1 MTMTTSRMTR
11 MTSRAQWGRCVE
23 TTREVRTRTTGASTT
38 TTTSRV
44 RARTRRPG
52 WTTSRARAA
61 PTTREEEARGE
72 GAASRRRRLTPK
84 EALRLALADLDASGW
99 WAVISSGIVFGTFL
113 LETYNVSSLG
123 GWDVL
128 YREDIPWYTGI
139 ISMDSL
145 TSIEDAYNLLF
156 LFELA
161 LRAYAADFSFKFW
174 TKPVTVVDVVS
185 TVPPLLAIVDVV
197 DRTSPFYRFLRLLR
211 VLRLLRLLDRDSD
224 KVLFGLVK
232 SDSMSVQLVGIG
244 AEFICIFVIAA
255 GVIYDLE
262 YDVNPMVHNLNDTLY
277 WAILTL
283 TGIGQPF
290 EVVTPGGRVATVVS
304 IIVALIVVPGQ
315 LAKLAT
321 VSGAQSLM
329 EMMDEEEEVDGFVR
343 ITDETTLGE
352 NSKVFDDRE
361 CEQCGLTMHERDAR
375 FCRRCAHRLAPA
387 TMMETTPYAR
397 ASRKKAKPRTKKPV
411 EPMQLPGMRLGID
424 TTNVITR
431 SMDEIRQSKNKNRR

>member
-11 MTSRAQWGRCVE
+11 MTSRARWGRCVE

-38 TTTSRV
+38 TTTWRV

-329 EMMDEEEEVDGFVR
+329 EMMDEEEDDDEEEEEVDGFVR

-387 TMMETTPYAR
+387 TMMETTTYAR
-397 ASRKKAKPRTKKPV
+397 ASRKKSQTA
-411 EPMQLPGMRLGID
+411 
-424 TTNVITR
+424 
-431 SMDEIRQSKNKNRR
+431 DEETGGPHAVTGNASGHRHHKRHHAVDG